1 MVFPATDQREGLLKM
16 LNFARVSYRDLS
28 QLLERFQQVL
38 DQAQDR
44 LVVSS
49 LCS

>member
-1 MVFPATDQREGLLKM
+1 MPI
-16 LNFARVSYRDLS
+16 FARPAYRDLS

-38 DQAQDR
+38 DQAQGG